1 MMGMFGWLDARR
13 ERKLLQQSYA
23 SPIVRIHFR
32 DSFRYYENG
41 RWVAVSGELMSGSTG
56 IDRLIYRQGPLK
68 WNDTDALLTP
78 EEAEK
83 VFQKV
88 GEHLDKSKIRWKFS
102 DASSGN

>member
-1 MMGMFGWLDARR
+1 MDGRR

-32 DSFRYYENG
+32 DSFRYYDKG
-41 RWVAVSGELMSGSTG
+41 RWVAVSGELMSGSSG
-56 IDRLIYRQGPLK
+56 IARLIYRQSPLK
-68 WNDTDALLTP
+68 WNDAGVLLRP

-88 GEHLDKSKIRWKFS
+88 GEHLDERKVRWKFS
-102 DASSGN
+102 DTRS